1 MHFPLRFPWVNLDHM
16 LLAFV
21 HRYRVHLSVLLSG
34 PLILLVCAL
43 VAFISCEE
51 KPLLVSAT
59 SKTIT
64 TTTNLT
70 STQGTNYNFLHSVVH
85 TALLSTNI
93 VFRGLL

>member
-1 MHFPLRFPWVNLDHM
+1 MHLPLQISWLNLDHM

-43 VAFISCEE
+43 VAFISCEG
-51 KPLLVSAT
+51 KPLLVSA
-59 SKTIT
+59 IT
-64 TTTNLT
+64 TTTITTNTT
-70 STQGTNYNFLHSVVH
+70 STPSTKYNFLHSVVH

-93 VFRGLL
+93 VFRGLV